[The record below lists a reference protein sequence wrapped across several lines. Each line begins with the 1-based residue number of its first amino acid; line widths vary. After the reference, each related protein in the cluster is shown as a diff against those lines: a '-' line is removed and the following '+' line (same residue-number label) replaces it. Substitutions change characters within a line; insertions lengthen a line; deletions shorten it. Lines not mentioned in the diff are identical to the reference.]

1 MKIPPALSFDT
12 NIVLTFFSIFKYL
25 FSYDNKTYIVGG
37 GAGLVDYSPLWR
49 TMEQKQITTYTL
61 ITKYGINTRTIFN
74 LKHNKGITVYTLE
87 KLCKAL
93 QCTPNDVLQFTE

>member
-1 MKIPPALSFDT
+1 M
-12 NIVLTFFSIFKYL
+12 
-25 FSYDNKTYIVGG
+25 
-37 GAGLVDYSPLWR
+37 VDYSLLWR

-87 KLCKAL
+87 KLCKVL

>member
-1 MKIPPALSFDT
+1 M
-12 NIVLTFFSIFKYL
+12 
-25 FSYDNKTYIVGG
+25 
-37 GAGLVDYSPLWR
+37 VDYSPLWR
-49 TMEQKQITTYTL
+49 TMEQKQITTYTV